1 MADLRY
7 ISTRGQAPVLGF
19 EEVLLAGLA
28 RDGGLYVPERWPA
41 LSTGNLRSF
50 RGLGYPTLAAQ
61 LMQPFIGRA
70 IPESDL
76 GAMTA
81 AAYRNFDHQDVAP
94 LVPLGEN
101 QYLLELFHGPTFAF
115 KDFALQ
121 LVGLLFDYMLNRRG
135 ERITILGATSG
146 DTGSAAI
153 AALAGRES
161 VDVFILHPKG
171 RVSEIQRLQM
181 TTVDAANVYNIAI
194 EGTFDDCQDLV
205 KAAFNDLTLRDAL
218 KLSAVN
224 SINWARVAAQIVYYV
239 WAAVRLEAPLRDM
252 AFAVPTGNFGN
263 IYAGYAARQMGLP
276 IAQLIVGSNRNDIL
290 TRFFEARAME
300 MRAVEP
306 SLSPSMDIQVSSNFE
321 RLLFDLLG
329 RDGARVAASMN
340 EFRRSGRLPVDEAA
354 WQQALTLFS
363 AARVGDEETLAWI
376 RRIHDETG
384 RIVDPHTAV
393 GIAAGRAKR
402 RDAKQPLIALA
413 TAHPAK
419 FGEAVKRALGQE
431 PPLPAALAELA
442 KRREHCATLPNSA
455 PALFDYLRQHA
466 GKPRAA
472 RSAA

>member
-1 MADLRY
+1 
-7 ISTRGQAPVLGF
+7 
-19 EEVLLAGLA
+19 
-28 RDGGLYVPERWPA
+28 
-41 LSTGNLRSF
+41 
-50 RGLGYPTLAAQ
+50 
-61 LMQPFIGRA
+61 
-70 IPESDL
+70 
-76 GAMTA
+76 
-81 AAYRNFDHQDVAP
+81 
-94 LVPLGEN
+94 
-101 QYLLELFHGPTFAF
+101 
-115 KDFALQ
+115 
-121 LVGLLFDYMLNRRG
+121 
-135 ERITILGATSG
+135 
-146 DTGSAAI
+146 
-153 AALAGRES
+153 
-161 VDVFILHPKG
+161 
-171 RVSEIQRLQM
+171 
-181 TTVDAANVYNIAI
+181 
-194 EGTFDDCQDLV
+194 
-205 KAAFNDLTLRDAL
+205 
-218 KLSAVN
+218 
-224 SINWARVAAQIVYYV
+224 
-239 WAAVRLEAPLRDM
+239 
-252 AFAVPTGNFGN
+252 
-263 IYAGYAARQMGLP
+263 
-276 IAQLIVGSNRNDIL
+276 
-290 TRFFEARAME
+290 ME

-363 AARVGDEETLAWI
+363 AARVGDEETLDWI

-455 PALFDYLRQHA
+455 AALFDYLRQHA